1 MESSSSAYEAP
12 LTVRTAVAVLDASSL
27 LAVVFG
33 EPGSDRVERAIS
45 RGAVMSTINWAEAL
59 SRMTEDG
66 EEIRSAVRRVQ
77 TLAAA
82 LGSLTVVPLEEGHAV
97 EAARLRP
104 LTKHLGLSLADRVCL
119 AVGRLWRLPV
129 LTTDRAWRSLHISV
143 KIEVIR

>member
-1 MESSSSAYEAP
+1 MEGSASTHEAP
-12 LTVRTAVAVLDASSL
+12 LTAPSAVAVLDASSL
-27 LAVVFG
+27 LAVVFD
-33 EPGSDRVERAIS
+33 EPGSDRVGRAIGG
-45 RGAVMSTINWAEAL
+45 GAVMSMINWAEAL

-82 LGSLTVVPLEEGHAV
+82 LGSLKVIPLEEGHAV

-119 AVGRLWRLPV
+119 ALGRLHRLPV

-143 KIEVIR
+143 KIDVIR